1 MDHDQGHSLGIL
13 LAFLSGAA
21 LGSVAALLLAPQSG
35 EDSREQLTDYAR
47 RMGDDVESASGRARE
62 TFTDMVNQGKETL
75 QETGQKLREGS
86 KASAT

>member
-1 MDHDQGHSLGIL
+1 MDHDRGHSFDIL

-21 LGSVAALLLAPQSG
+21 LGSVAALLLAPRSG

-47 RMGDDVESASGRARE
+47 RIGDDVESAAGRAHE
-62 TFTDMVNQGKETL
+62 TFTDVVNQGKETI
-75 QETGQKLREGS
+75 QETGQKLRDGS